1 MAEPNDPN
9 KPILQDLT
17 GRIGKY
23 EIVSPLGKGA
33 MGQVYLAHDT
43 VLDRDVALKVMVA
56 QIADDPELKARFER
70 EARAVAKMT
79 HPNVVTVFDL
89 GSHADGSPYIAME
102 LLKGQDLQKAMRQ
115 TPPMAVERKVAVIV
129 QVLAGLAHAH
139 QADIVHRD
147 IKPAN
152 IFIQEDGS
160 VKIMDFGVARL
171 TTASMTGTGNIVGT
185 ADYMSPEQVKGA
197 KVDGRSDL
205 FSVGCMLFELAAGRR
220 PFHSDNLMAIFY
232 KITHE
237 EANFDLIPQGAE
249 YDALMPILKKALA
262 KNTDERYQTAYEF
275 AVDLREWLKAHATTT
290 SSQNVLAALVDLE
303 APTHAPMPSNVAP
316 GATFGATVDL
326 GGAGPRKGALAPTR
340 GAGRT
345 VNGGAAATIR
355 PGATRVGTAPPVPRI
370 LPRPLPAPKPSVL
383 PWVAVA
389 LALVA
394 VGVAGWLAW
403 KSQQAPATPP
413 ATQATAPAVT
423 PPPPTTLATP
433 APPPAT
439 VAPAPTFAEAAGKAA
454 AHIRVAQAAFKAG
467 SYDRA
472 VLAAQEALRDDPA
485 NEDARKVLEN
495 AQSGQKALVQLRAA
509 EAALARGDY
518 AAAENELEA
527 ARRLAP
533 WDRGV
538 ADFSSRIGEA
548 RSRAQRESETKAQ
561 RESEAKAQRESET
574 KAQSAH
580 TAQIT
585 DHLNQANTAMAAR
598 QYEAAIAFYNRILEV
613 DPNHQAALIG
623 KTGAIGAK
631 SQADAAA
638 TRTGGAV
645 RTFVAGKTEAKG
657 MEQGGLVGFEDSAG
671 VNVKKGTQAAEL
683 PGKIVFEANPAAP
696 KPGERFKVSAFL
708 SNEGSQAIQLSAM
721 TVATILDGKRQSGPI
736 PLSVTTV
743 APGQRAP
750 VFQTPGEQVWKEG
763 TQSWT
768 MEIVLRTAKGETYRN
783 TLAWK

>member
-1 MAEPNDPN
+1 MVEPNEPS
-9 KPILQDLT
+9 KPFPQDLT
-17 GRIGKY
+17 GRVDKY
-23 EIVSPLGKGA
+23 EIIRPVGKGA

-56 QIADDPELKARFER
+56 QIADDPELKQRFER
-70 EARAVAKMT
+70 EARAVAKMQ
-79 HPNVVTVFDL
+79 HPNLVTVFDL
-89 GSHADGSPYIAME
+89 GSHHGSPFIAME
-102 LLKGQDLQKAMRQ
+102 FLKGQDLQKAVRQ
-115 TPPMAVERKVAVIV
+115 TPPMTVERNVAVIV

-139 QADIVHRD
+139 QAGIVHRD

-262 KNTDERYQTAYEF
+262 KDIDQRYQTAYEF
-275 AVDLREWLKAHATTT
+275 AVELREWLKVHASTPST
-290 SSQNVLAALVDLE
+290 QNVLEALVDLE
-303 APTHAPMPSNVAP
+303 APTHPPMPMTEAP
-316 GATFGATVDL
+316 GMTFTPEGGAPGPTVDL
-326 GGAGPRKGALAPTR
+326 GRRLPRKGTIAPTR
-340 GAGRT
+340 AGGRT
-345 VNGGAAATIR
+345 VVDSGAAGAVR
-355 PGATRVGTAPPVPRI
+355 PAVARAGTAPVPR
-370 LPRPLPAPKPSVL
+370 LAPRPQPAPKTSVL
-383 PWVAVA
+383 PWAAATV
-389 LALVA
+389 ALVA
-394 VGVAGWLAW
+394 VGVAGLLAF
-403 KSQQAPATPP
+403 KSQRAADTPPVKETVATP
-413 ATQATAPAVT
+413 V
-423 PPPPTTLATP
+423 PPPTTLATP
-433 APPPAT
+433 EPPPVT
-439 VAPAPTFAEAAGKAA
+439 LAPAPAFEEAEGKAA
-454 AHIRVAQAAFKAG
+454 AQIRTAQSAFKAG

-472 VLAAQEALRDDPA
+472 VEAAQEALRADPA
-485 NEDARKVLEN
+485 NESARKVLAN
-495 AQSGQKALVQLRAA
+495 AQEGQKALVQRKAA
-509 EAALARGDY
+509 EAALARGDF
-518 AAAENELEA
+518 AAAESELEA

-533 WDRGV
+533 WDRSI
-538 ADFSSRIGEA
+538 ADLSSRIAEEK
-548 RSRAQRESETKAQ
+548 SRAQRDADA
-561 RESEAKAQRESET
+561 R
-574 KAQSAH
+574 AQSLR

-585 DHLNQANTAMAAR
+585 DHLNQANAAMAAK
-598 QYEAAIAFYNRILEV
+598 QYEAAIAFYNRILET
-613 DPNHQAALIG
+613 DPNNQAALIG

-638 TRTGGAV
+638 SGPRAGGAV
-645 RTFVAGKTEAKG
+645 RSFVFGKTEAKG
-657 MEQGGLVGFEDSAG
+657 TEQGGLVGFEDSAG
-671 VNVKKGTQAAEL
+671 VDVKKGTQAAEL
-683 PGKIVFEANPAAP
+683 PGKIVFEASPPSP
-696 KPGERFKVSAFL
+696 KAGERFKISVFL
-708 SNEGSQAIQLSAM
+708 SNEGSQAIQLAALM
-721 TVATILDGKRQSGPI
+721 VATVLDGKRQSGPV

-768 MEIVLRTAKGETYRN
+768 MEIVLRTAKGDTYRN
-783 TLAWK
+783 ALSWK

>member
-1 MAEPNDPN
+1 MVEPNEPS
-9 KPILQDLT
+9 KPFPQDLT
-17 GRIGKY
+17 GRVDKY
-23 EIVSPLGKGA
+23 EIIRPVGKGA

-56 QIADDPELKARFER
+56 QIADDPELKQRFER
-70 EARAVAKMT
+70 EARAVAKMQ
-79 HPNVVTVFDL
+79 HPNLVTVFDL
-89 GSHADGSPYIAME
+89 GSHHGSPFIAME
-102 LLKGQDLQKAMRQ
+102 FLKGQDLQKAVRQ
-115 TPPMAVERKVAVIV
+115 TPPMTVERNVAVIV

-139 QADIVHRD
+139 QAGIVHRD

-262 KNTDERYQTAYEF
+262 KDIDQRYQTAYEF
-275 AVDLREWLKAHATTT
+275 AVELREWLKVHASTPST
-290 SSQNVLAALVDLE
+290 QNLLEALVDLE
-303 APTHAPMPSNVAP
+303 APTHPPMPMTEAP
-316 GATFGATVDL
+316 GMTFTPEGGAPGPTVDL
-326 GGAGPRKGALAPTR
+326 GRRLPRKGTIAPTR
-340 GAGRT
+340 AGGRT
-345 VNGGAAATIR
+345 VVDSGAAGAVR
-355 PGATRVGTAPPVPRI
+355 PAVARAGTAPVPR
-370 LPRPLPAPKPSVL
+370 LAPRPQPAPKTSVL
-383 PWVAVA
+383 PWAAATV
-389 LALVA
+389 ALVA
-394 VGVAGWLAW
+394 VGVAGLLAF
-403 KSQQAPATPP
+403 KSQRAADTPPVKETVATP
-413 ATQATAPAVT
+413 V
-423 PPPPTTLATP
+423 PPPTTLATP
-433 APPPAT
+433 EPPPVT
-439 VAPAPTFAEAAGKAA
+439 LAPAPAFEEAEGKAA
-454 AHIRVAQAAFKAG
+454 AQIRTAQSAFKAG

-472 VLAAQEALRDDPA
+472 VEAAQEALRADPA
-485 NEDARKVLEN
+485 NESARKVLAN
-495 AQSGQKALVQLRAA
+495 AQEGQKALVQRKAA
-509 EAALARGDY
+509 EAALARGDF
-518 AAAENELEA
+518 AAAESELEA

-533 WDRGV
+533 WDRSI
-538 ADFSSRIGEA
+538 ADLSSRIAEEK
-548 RSRAQRESETKAQ
+548 SRAQRDADA
-561 RESEAKAQRESET
+561 R
-574 KAQSAH
+574 AQSLR

-585 DHLNQANTAMAAR
+585 DHLNQANAAMAAK
-598 QYEAAIAFYNRILEV
+598 QYEAAIAFYNRILET
-613 DPNHQAALIG
+613 DPNNQAALIG

-638 TRTGGAV
+638 SGPRAGGAV
-645 RTFVAGKTEAKG
+645 RSFVFGKTEAKG
-657 MEQGGLVGFEDSAG
+657 TEQGGLVGFEDSAG
-671 VNVKKGTQAAEL
+671 VDVKKGTQAAEL
-683 PGKIVFEANPAAP
+683 PGKIVFEASPPSP
-696 KPGERFKVSAFL
+696 KAGERFKISVFL
-708 SNEGSQAIQLSAM
+708 SNEGSQAIQLAALM
-721 TVATILDGKRQSGPI
+721 VATVLDGKRQSGPV

-768 MEIVLRTAKGETYRN
+768 MEIVLRTAKGDTYRN
-783 TLAWK
+783 ALSWK